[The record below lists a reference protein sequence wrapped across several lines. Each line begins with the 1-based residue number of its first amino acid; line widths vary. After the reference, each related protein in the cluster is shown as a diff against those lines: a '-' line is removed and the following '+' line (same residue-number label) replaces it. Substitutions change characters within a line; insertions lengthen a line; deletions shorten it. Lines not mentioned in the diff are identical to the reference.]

1 MAVVKNVL
9 IYEYRSLKWFK
20 PLEFK
25 AKKKVLLPWNNLDEY
40 IHSYPR
46 DKRIQIELQ
55 NARKQRFREEMN
67 GNERK
72 SA

>member
-1 MAVVKNVL
+1 MEVVRIAL
-9 IYEYRSLKWFK
+9 IHKYRSLTWFK
-20 PLEFK
+20 PIELK
-25 AKKKVLLPWNNLDEY
+25 AKKKVSLPWNTLDEY

-46 DKRIQIELQ
+46 DKRIQIEHQ